1 MPPQDHTKDSALI
14 AWAAEQAA
22 FFLAPLGN
30 RWRHVQG
37 VVVRAYQIG
46 ELFNEND
53 RSYFIAAAYLHDIG
67 YAPSL
72 KKTGF
77 HPLDGAYY
85 VQAYGQER
93 LTSLVAYHSEAQC
106 EAQLRGLSSELAQF
120 PREYSAVAD
129 ALTFCDLTT
138 NSAGQRVTF
147 RARVTDILS
156 RYGKSD
162 IVTQALRQAMPA
174 WTLAIE
180 QTEQALSTHR
190 HIKEHN

>member
-1 MPPQDHTKDSALI
+1 MPTKGHTKDGTLI
-14 AWAAEQAA
+14 EWASEQAA

-30 RWRHVQG
+30 RWQHVQG
-37 VVVRAYQIG
+37 VAERAYQIG

-53 RSYFIAAAYLHDIG
+53 RSYLIAAAYLHDIG

-85 VQAYGQER
+85 VQSYGQDR

-106 EAQLRGLSSELAQF
+106 EAQLRGLSSELAHF
-120 PREYSAVAD
+120 LCEHSAVAD

-138 NSAGQRVTF
+138 NSVGQRVTF
-147 RARVTDILS
+147 GERVTDILS
-156 RYGKSD
+156 RYGESD

-174 WTLAIE
+174 WTHAIE
-180 QTEQALSTHR
+180 QTEQALYKHR
-190 HIKEHN
+190 HRL